1 MSCEPWQC
9 AEIAATKK
17 ANPITKP
24 EVAVAMV
31 TKAVL
36 PILIVG
42 SNSTERKIQDKLL
55 IDYLIDFA
63 RVSEVPLVATAHMV
77 GEFLKRGYEP
87 ADFMSAMEIGNL
99 LVDPKWQGI
108 DGKGHPDLAL
118 FVGMPYYM
126 ESLILSGP
134 KHFAPDLKTMTLDNT
149 YHPHASWSF
158 PNTTVE
164 EWANNLRSMTT
175 KFETQASN
183 EQKQDHH
190 EHNMKKLKS

>member
-24 EVAVAMV
+24 EVAVAMIK
-31 TKAVL
+31 KAAR
-36 PILIVG
+36 PILVVG
-42 SNSTERKIQDKLL
+42 SNATERYMEGKLL
-55 IDYLIDFA
+55 IEYLIDFA
-63 RVSEVPLVATAHMV
+63 RASKIPVAATAHMV

-87 ADFMSAMEIGNL
+87 AGFMSAMDIGNR
-99 LVDPKWQGI
+99 LVDPEWRGI

-126 ESLILSGP
+126 EGLILSGL
-134 KHFAPDLKTMTLDNT
+134 KHFAPKLKTITLDNM

-158 PNTTVE
+158 PNGTLE
-164 EWANNLRSMTT
+164 DWANNLKVMTS
-175 KFETQASN
+175 KFE
-183 EQKQDHH
+183 EGGK
-190 EHNMKKLKS
+190 

>member
-9 AEIAATKK
+9 AEVAATKK

-24 EVAVAMV
+24 EVAVALIR
-31 TKAVL
+31 KAAH

-42 SNSTERKIQDKLL
+42 SNAVERHIEGKPV

-63 RVSEVPLVATAHMV
+63 KASKIPVVATAHMV

-87 ADFMSAMEIGNL
+87 AGFMSAMDIGNR
-99 LVDPKWQGI
+99 LVDHEWQGI
-108 DGKGHPDLAL
+108 DGEGPHDMAL

-126 ESLILSGP
+126 EALILSGL
-134 KHFAPDLKTMTLDNT
+134 KHFAPALKTVTLDNM

-158 PNTTVE
+158 PNAGMKDWAENLTVLIE
-164 EWANNLRSMTT
+164 QLR
-175 KFETQASN
+175 E
-183 EQKQDHH
+183 H
-190 EHNMKKLKS
+190 EIRKRRK